1 MQELCKKNV
10 KKLQKRFFPYICG
23 MEDKRLKVLIACEYS
38 GAVRDEFIKLGH
50 DAMSCDLLPTDKPGP
65 HYQGDVF
72 DIINDGWDIM
82 IAFPPCTHLALSGA
96 AWFEE
101 KKKDGRQNEAL
112 EFVKKLM
119 LAPIDKIAIENP
131 MGIISSR
138 LKKYDQII
146 QPYYFGDPYQKST
159 CLWLKNLPPLK
170 STNIVDKGGF
180 KEWVDKKTGRKKKQ
194 PLWFFEALN
203 KGSDRWKIR
212 SQTFPGIAK
221 AMADQWSKPGVIQ
234 KSLYL

>member
-1 MQELCKKNV
+1 MRKT
-10 KKLQKRFFPYICG
+10 P
-23 MEDKRLKVLIACEYS
+23 LKVLIACEYS

-50 DAMSCDLLPTDKPGP
+50 NAMSCDLLPTDKPGP

-96 AWFEE
+96 MHFE
-101 KKKDGRQNEAL
+101 KNRLDGRQDEAL
-112 EFVKKLM
+112 EFIKKLM

-131 MGIISSR
+131 IGIISTR
-138 LKKYDQII
+138 IKKHDQII
-146 QPYYFGDPYQKST
+146 QPYQFGDPFQKST

-180 KEWVDKKTGRKKKQ
+180 KEWVCKKTGRKKKQ
-194 PLWFFEALN
+194 PLWYYEALN
-203 KGSDRWKIR
+203 NKDQRWKVR
-212 SQTFPGIAK
+212 SQTFMGIAK
-221 AMADQWSKPGVIQ
+221 AMADQWSVPGIIQ
-234 KSLYL
+234 KTLYL